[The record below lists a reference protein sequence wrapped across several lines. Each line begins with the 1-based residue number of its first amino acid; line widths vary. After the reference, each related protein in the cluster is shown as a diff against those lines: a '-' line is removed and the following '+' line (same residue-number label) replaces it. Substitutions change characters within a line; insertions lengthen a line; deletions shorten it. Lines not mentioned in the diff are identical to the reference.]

1 MWAVLANEITGLVYP
16 RRSVCQ
22 PVKDEQGKPEAP
34 DPGGV
39 SFIIW
44 AQVRYFFF
52 TLLI

>member
-34 DPGGV
+34 DPEGSVLLFGLRFV
-39 SFIIW
+39 I
-44 AQVRYFFF
+44 RYP
-52 TLLI
+52 IN